1 MAIGGWPASRIAVP
15 LMRNTVKPWGRNTGD
30 GHDMGLRIPLIRRYP
45 PPNLRAVVVAHRSLG
60 PLLLVSLLVVRHPG
74 LDEGDDIWGCAL
86 VVWGLS
92 MTVGLGGAARLL
104 LARGP
109 LSYRLRAPSALLVA
123 GFILGV
129 ARWHMPGSPPLATE
143 LESAVLVMFLAAPI
157 LGIWAGWSTPLQ
169 D

>member
-1 MAIGGWPASRIAVP
+1 
-15 LMRNTVKPWGRNTGD
+15 MRNTVKPWGRNTGD
-30 GHDMGLRIPLIRRYP
+30 GHDRGLRIPLIRRYP
-45 PPNLRAVVVAHRSLG
+45 PPNLRA
-60 PLLLVSLLVVRHPG
+60 
-74 LDEGDDIWGCAL
+74 